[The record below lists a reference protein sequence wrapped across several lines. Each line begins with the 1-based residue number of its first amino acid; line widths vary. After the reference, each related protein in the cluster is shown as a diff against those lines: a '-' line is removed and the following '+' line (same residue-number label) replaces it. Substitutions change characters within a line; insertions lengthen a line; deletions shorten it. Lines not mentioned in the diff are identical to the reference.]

1 MIDAYQKRYCPS
13 VLYGIVIVGF
23 QMYLY
28 VPMIHVESGF
38 APNYPANS
46 ATEPW
51 MGIRKLVDDEVA
63 LTWPRATRSLNSSVG
78 VAQQDADMERPQC
91 IRCRILPTRSYTDFT
106 GHHEIESPIQLRSAD
121 RVGETLPYISFFD
134 SPASSNLCSNHRV
147 GGTPRLPAAGQCPTD
162 VRPPAGPNT
171 AFQGIRS
178 IPAAHSGGMLGTP
191 LQLVGIPSSPSLLMP
206 PLESLE
212 SPVVDIFSGC
222 IIPRGGFDPKDR
234 A

>member
-1 MIDAYQKRYCPS
+1 MSSRDLPQIIQPTVQPS
-13 VLYGIVIVGF
+13 LGW
-23 QMYLY
+23 
-28 VPMIHVESGF
+28 EF
-38 APNYPANS
+38 ANWS
-46 ATEPW
+46 TT
-51 MGIRKLVDDEVA
+51 KLRPKS

-162 VRPPAGPNT
+162 VRPQPGQTRP
-171 AFQGIRS
+171 FR
-178 IPAAHSGGMLGTP
+178 
-191 LQLVGIPSSPSLLMP
+191 
-206 PLESLE
+206 
-212 SPVVDIFSGC
+212 
-222 IIPRGGFDPKDR
+222 GFDPFLPLIQVECWELR
-234 A
+234 CNSSEYHPLRVFSCLHWNPLNHQ